1 VRCPRCH
8 APDTRVLDSRPTDE
22 GTCIRRRRECQVC
35 GERFTTRERVEVTP
49 LWVIKRDG
57 RRELF
62 NRDKVLRGMLTA
74 CEKRPVELDRL
85 QAIAS
90 EIERELHRRYDNE
103 VESRVIGEMVMERL
117 QRVDQVAYVRFASV
131 YRQFRDLETFR
142 RELDRLLAGDLPGT
156 DSASPATAAEP
167 PGTSPAG
174 SLPREG
180 GTPAGGSHA
189 NGWRAPGPAQDS
201 PAGYRP

>member
-1 VRCPRCH
+1 MRCPRCH

-22 GTCIRRRRECQVC
+22 GTAIRRRRECQVC
-35 GERFTTRERVEVTP
+35 GERFTTREKVEVTP

-62 NRDKVLRGMLTA
+62 NRDKVLRGMLIA
-74 CEKRPVELDRL
+74 CEKRPVELDQL

-90 EIERELHRRYDNE
+90 DVERELYRRFDNE

-142 RELDRLLAGDLPGT
+142 RELDRLLAG
-156 DSASPATAAEP
+156 EP
-167 PGTSPAG
+167 PGTARASQDAGAAQGGASQGAG
-174 SLPREG
+174 SVPGDSRQ
-180 GTPAGGSHA
+180 AGGARA
-189 NGWRAPGPAQDS
+189 NGRSVPGPGQDS
-201 PAGYRP
+201 SAGYRP

>member
-8 APDTRVLDSRPTDE
+8 APDTRVLDSRPTEE
-22 GTCIRRRRECQVC
+22 GTAIRRRRECQVC
-35 GERFTTRERVEVTP
+35 GERFTTREKVEVTP

-62 NRDKVLRGMLTA
+62 NRDKVLRGMLIA
-74 CEKRPVELDRL
+74 CEKRPVELAQL

-90 EIERELHRRYDNE
+90 EVERELYRRFDNE

-142 RELDRLLAGDLPGT
+142 RELDRLLAGD
-156 DSASPATAAEP
+156 P
-167 PGTSPAG
+167 PGTAHASQEAGTAQAGTSQGAG
-174 SLPREG
+174 SVPGDGRQ
-180 GTPAGGSHA
+180 AGGAHA
-189 NGWRAPGPAQDS
+189 NGRSAPAPGQDS
-201 PAGYRP
+201 SAGYRP